1 MSSPRSA
8 SGPRPRKAAPAARP
22 DRLYAPRRGRLIGAA
37 ALLAAA
43 LAAAGAA
50 AEDKPYSLG
59 ASQTFTRD
67 SNLLRLGD
75 GQAAP
80 AGYARSD
87 TVSSTALLGA
97 LDQKIGRQRVYG
109 SLTLRDNRLEHNSIY
124 DNQSQA
130 LALGLDWETVERLS
144 GSVKLDRARSLAT
157 FAAAD
162 RGFVPERNT
171 ETTQRGSVVVR
182 RGLPDQLQFE
192 LGLDHQ
198 SVDYSAA
205 LYAPYELRQ
214 SSVSL
219 GARLRTSAALLL
231 SAGVRRLEGSYPKA
245 LQRADGSVQA
255 DDFRR
260 TSLDLR
266 ADWQPSGASRL
277 ALRLSPMQV
286 RYEVARERDYSGL
299 TGALTWAW
307 QPGARLNLTTDILRE
322 PAQDSSLLGQSAE
335 IGSVEYSRLSTSLR
349 VQAGYELSAK
359 IQARAGVSY
368 RERQTDRSLVLAA
381 VGPIGTTSA
390 TDHATTYNLGLTWQP
405 TRGISLGCTWQ
416 QEARSASSLAQ
427 ALHYSTYG
435 CFGQLL
441 LN

>member
-1 MSSPRSA
+1 M
-8 SGPRPRKAAPAARP
+8 
-22 DRLYAPRRGRLIGAA
+22 PRRTPTPPRIPARGRRRCRQGAV
-37 ALLAAA
+37 LLLAA
-43 LAAAGAA
+43 LAAGSAA
-50 AEDKPYSLG
+50 AEGNAWSLG
-59 ASQTFTRD
+59 AAQTFTRD

-75 GQAAP
+75 GQDAP
-80 AGYARSD
+80 AGYARAD
-87 TVSSTALLGA
+87 TVSSTALLGT
-97 LDQKIGRQRVYG
+97 LDQKLGRQRLYG
-109 SLTLRDNRLEHNSIY
+109 SLTLRDNRLERNSVY
-124 DNQSQA
+124 NNQSQA
-130 LALGLDWETVERLS
+130 LSLGLDWETVERFS
-144 GSVKLDRARSLAT
+144 GNVTFERARNLAA
-157 FAAAD
+157 FASAD
-162 RGFVPERNT
+162 NGFVADRNT
-171 ETTQRGSVVVR
+171 ETTQRGGLVVR

-198 SVDYSAA
+198 SVDYSAP
-205 LYAPYELRQ
+205 LYARYELRQ
-214 SSVSL
+214 SSVSV

-286 RYEVARERDYSGL
+286 RYDVARERDFSGL
-299 TGALTWAW
+299 TGALTWSW
-307 QPGARLNLTTDILRE
+307 QPGARLNLTTNLLRE
-322 PAQDSSLLGQSAE
+322 PAQDSTLLGQSAD
-335 IGSVEYSRLSTSLR
+335 IGSIEYSRLSTSLR
-349 VQAGYELSAK
+349 LQAGYELSAK
-359 IQARAGVSY
+359 LQAQAGVAY
-368 RERQTDRSLVLAA
+368 RERQTDRTFVLAA
-381 VGPIGTTSA
+381 VGPIGAASA

-405 TRGISLGCTWQ
+405 TRAISLGCTWQ

-435 CFGQLL
+435 CFGQFV